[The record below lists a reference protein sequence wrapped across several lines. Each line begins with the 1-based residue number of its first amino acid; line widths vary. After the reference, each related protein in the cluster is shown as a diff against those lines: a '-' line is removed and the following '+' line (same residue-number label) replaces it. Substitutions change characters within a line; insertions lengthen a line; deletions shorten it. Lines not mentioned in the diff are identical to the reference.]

1 MLRKGFPAI
10 RASESVKVVAGI
22 GAILILLVA
31 CSLLLDACKFVSG
44 KIHLAWLQQNAAM
57 LISNYALLVDS

>member
-10 RASESVKVVAGI
+10 RASESVKVVTGSGGHLNFAYC
-22 GAILILLVA
+22 LFLV
-31 CSLLLDACKFVSG
+31 ACKFVSG